1 MKDNHAPMDLVKL
14 YTRGGDYV
22 ATVHIPPFKPPAEA
36 IGWGTRSFMRD
47 AEGEYREG
55 IMWFA
60 PDDATVDPADVTDDK
75 DLA

>member
-22 ATVHIPPFKPPAEA
+22 ATIRMPPFNPPPEA
-36 IGWGTRSFMRD
+36 ISWATRLFARNE
-47 AEGEYREG
+47 EGDYREG
-55 IMWFA
+55 MTWFA
-60 PDDATVDPADVTDDK
+60 PDDATVNPDDVTDEK